1 MIIFQPKL
9 GIYSLTSV
17 NVLMDIKCLIFGIV
31 LENTQYR
38 DSVCLIYTTYTNII
52 IDQVEWYMHFISI
65 HILKLDF

>member
-17 NVLMDIKCLIFGIV
+17 NVFMDIKCLIFGIV
-31 LENTQYR
+31 VENTQYR

-52 IDQVEWYMHFISI
+52 IDQVE
-65 HILKLDF
+65 